1 MPTDEQEISQC
12 IGANVRAELA
22 RAGKRQDDIAAALHM
37 GQSNLSNRLAGHVS
51 FRVHELVLIS
61 RELGVPITRLFDGVV

>member
-1 MPTDEQEISQC
+1 MPTDEQDISRC
-12 IGANVRAELA
+12 IGANVRAELS

-37 GQSNLSNRLAGHVS
+37 GQSNLSARLSGQVP

-61 RELGVPITRLFDGVV
+61 RELGIPLMRLFEGVS